1 MNKIGIDPL
10 VTSFFQRKKAVVL
23 LLFSCGVLSNCLS
36 IFLSLS
42 IGTYYETLS
51 HHHSNKGR
59 ILHLFHISLP
69 HKRHSFFLVF
79 LVLITTTT
87 LLQFLFRF
95 GSQRLA
101 LDFSF
106 WLRKKLFRHHVRMK
120 MEEFS
125 KKTIGSYLL
134 RYSGDL
140 RSTQSY
146 VEKGIFQFGSDV
158 FFILLGIFVLCQ
170 LHLWASLTV
179 VAGFAAGFL
188 LMQYISRQIKLLDDQ
203 RTDLL
208 ASNLSYIHESLHS
221 LETIKTWNREY
232 SIIRRF
238 KEHTNS
244 LHRASIRM
252 AFWKSLHYVLPF
264 AVLFLLLLTVFSTH
278 VPAPGEKSSSF
289 IPYILLLL
297 LLFPAIKRTMR
308 VTATWKSGISGLQ
321 KIKSTL
327 LQPMENEREL
337 KAFKVQHGK
346 VEFKQVSFS
355 YEGEKEVISERNYTW
370 EPGKIN
376 YLHGQAQTT
385 VLKLLVG
392 LYQPSQGVILLDGAE
407 LKECSLKSIRQQIA
421 FCSDHTLLLGNTI
434 FKCLFIDKNYPYYEV
449 EYFLRML
456 QFSETNV
463 QGEFN
468 LRQRIG
474 KGGRLLSRSDAQK
487 LKVARTLLSRK
498 KVLVFDG
505 IIEQLEPGVKQAV
518 IDYLDTIKEE
528 KTVILT
534 AISIE
539 RSILDNR
546 IKYRHKQAN

>member
-158 FFILLGIFVLCQ
+158 FF
-170 LHLWASLTV
+170 
-179 VAGFAAGFL
+179 
-188 LMQYISRQIKLLDDQ
+188 
-203 RTDLL
+203 
-208 ASNLSYIHESLHS
+208 
-221 LETIKTWNREY
+221 Y
-232 SIIRRF
+232 S
-238 KEHTNS
+238 
-244 LHRASIRM
+244 
-252 AFWKSLHYVLPF
+252 
-264 AVLFLLLLTVFSTH
+264 
-278 VPAPGEKSSSF
+278 
-289 IPYILLLL
+289 
-297 LLFPAIKRTMR
+297 
-308 VTATWKSGISGLQ
+308 
-321 KIKSTL
+321 
-327 LQPMENEREL
+327 
-337 KAFKVQHGK
+337 
-346 VEFKQVSFS
+346 
-355 YEGEKEVISERNYTW
+355 
-370 EPGKIN
+370 
-376 YLHGQAQTT
+376 
-385 VLKLLVG
+385 
-392 LYQPSQGVILLDGAE
+392 
-407 LKECSLKSIRQQIA
+407 
-421 FCSDHTLLLGNTI
+421 LGNICVVPVT
-434 FKCLFIDKNYPYYEV
+434 PV
-449 EYFLRML
+449 
-456 QFSETNV
+456 
-463 QGEFN
+463 G
-468 LRQRIG
+468 
-474 KGGRLLSRSDAQK
+474 
-487 LKVARTLLSRK
+487 
-498 KVLVFDG
+498 
-505 IIEQLEPGVKQAV
+505 
-518 IDYLDTIKEE
+518 
-528 KTVILT
+528 
-534 AISIE
+534 
-539 RSILDNR
+539 
-546 IKYRHKQAN
+546 